1 MNHKKVADLFLS
13 VIKNS
18 SIVVSLALLMAACV
32 DQEVHLPEGYLSQEK
47 MVDIM
52 VDIHLVE
59 GARSGNLLLGDTN
72 DLPDYYARIYEKYN
86 VSEEEFK
93 ANFNWYTQHPTALKT
108 VYEEVIVAL
117 SKLEEEIKV
126 ITNTA
131 D

>member
-126 ITNTA
+126 TTNTA